1 MKWLKKEVKIAK
13 EKKISKKRI
22 LILFLSILF
31 FIFIFM
37 LIWGA
42 IVHKKTGYTPND
54 LKINTEMVTF

>member
-13 EKKISKKRI
+13 EKKNSKKRI

-42 IVHKKTGYTPND
+42 IVHKKTGYAPNNS
-54 LKINTEMVTF
+54 KINTEMVTF